1 MNLLDRI
8 KELAHKRGISIT
20 QLEEELNIPKT
31 RFING
36 KIELLVLKD
45 YNL

>member
-20 QLEEELNIPKT
+20 QLEEELNIPKNT
-31 RFING
+31 IYQW
-36 KIELLVLKD
+36 K
-45 YNL
+45 